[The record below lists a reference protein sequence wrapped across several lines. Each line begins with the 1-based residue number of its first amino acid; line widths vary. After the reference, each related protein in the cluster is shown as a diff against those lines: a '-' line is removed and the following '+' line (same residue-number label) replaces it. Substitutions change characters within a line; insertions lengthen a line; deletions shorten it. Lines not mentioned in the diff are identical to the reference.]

1 MRYTKPFHQY
11 VGGEC
16 YEFPGELDKA
26 PLTTFVRQ
34 LEGSGINA
42 GELRKIQDEDGQE
55 YWLPMAGD
63 ATCTGTLITNM
74 SLNQDKT
81 TDPPGCGL

>member
-1 MRYTKPFHQY
+1 MRYTAPSRQY
-11 VGGEC
+11 VDGKC
-16 YEFPGELDKA
+16 YDLPLLLDNAPQTAFAKELKG
-26 PLTTFVRQ
+26 T
-34 LEGSGINA
+34 GINA
-42 GELRKIQDEDGQE
+42 GPLRKIQEEDGGE

-81 TDPPGCGL
+81 TVPPGC